1 MTLLEKIEKALAGI
15 RPYVQADGGDIRVAR
30 LRENMVLEL
39 ELLGS
44 CGGCTSSPMTLKAV
58 EDAVRAVAP
67 ELIEVKAING
77 LNEKV

>member
-1 MTLLEKIEKALAGI
+1 MTILEKIEKALDGI
-15 RPYVQADGGDIRVAR
+15 RPYFHADGGDIRVAR

-77 LNEKV
+77 FKEKV